1 MLCMGIAAD
10 EIERKIRT
18 AGAGWAIGPYRGV
31 AASDYAPVSP
41 HPDRPGA
48 VLARTQSY
56 LRDAQRVLA
65 LTGAGI
71 STESGIPDFRGPQG
85 VWTRDP
91 DAEKLSDIRYYLSD
105 PEIRKKAWR
114 SRLDSPA
121 WGARPNAGHAALV
134 ALEQRGKLTGI
145 ITQNID
151 GLHQIAGNRPDR
163 VVEMHGTMRRVRCM
177 SCSYQVPM
185 EVIAERL
192 HAGEPDPDCPDCG
205 GILKSATIS
214 FGQAL
219 VAKDLMRAEVLARE
233 CDLLLAVG
241 STLSVYPVAA
251 VVPTAK
257 QSGAKVVIANAEPT
271 QMDALADAV
280 LRGKIGELLPKI
292 VAGITE
298 CGPNRVP

>member
-1 MLCMGIAAD
+1 MDNEAD
-10 EIERKIRT
+10 EIEQQMRG
-18 AGAGWAIGPYRGV
+18 ACAGWAIGPHRGV
-31 AASDYAPVSP
+31 VAPECAPVSP
-41 HPDRPGA
+41 RADPTDDALALAQSFLRNA
-48 VLARTQSY
+48 QNVL
-56 LRDAQRVLA
+56 V

-114 SRLDSPA
+114 SRLDSPV

-134 ALEQRGKLTGI
+134 ALEQRGKLAGI

-151 GLHQIAGNRPDR
+151 GLHQIAGSRPER
-163 VVEMHGTMRRVRCM
+163 VVEMHGTVRNARCM
-177 SCSYQVPM
+177 SCSYYVPM
-185 EVIAERL
+185 EVVAERL
-192 HAGEPDPDCPDCG
+192 DAGEPDPDCPDCG

-214 FGQAL
+214 FGQSL
-219 VAKDLMRAEVLARE
+219 VFEDLMRAETLARE
-233 CDLLLAVG
+233 CDLLLALG

-257 QSGAKVVIANAEPT
+257 QAGARIVIVNAEPT
-271 QMDALADAV
+271 EMDALADAI
-280 LRGKIGELLPKI
+280 LRGNIGELLPKI
-292 VAGITE
+292 VAGT
-298 CGPNRVP
+298 N

>member
-1 MLCMGIAAD
+1 M
-10 EIERKIRT
+10 
-18 AGAGWAIGPYRGV
+18 
-31 AASDYAPVSP
+31 SP
-41 HPDRPGA
+41 HTDPAEA
-48 VLARTQSY
+48 VLARAQSY
-56 LRDAQRVLA
+56 LRDAQQVLA

-91 DAEKLSDIRYYLSD
+91 DAEKLSHIRYYLSD

-121 WGARPNAGHAALV
+121 WEARPNAGHVALV

-151 GLHQIAGNRPDR
+151 GLHQIAGSRPDR
-163 VVEMHGTMRRVRCM
+163 VVAMHGTIRHVRCM
-177 SCSYQVPM
+177 SCGYYVPM
-185 EVIAERL
+185 EVVAERL

-219 VAKDLMRAEVLARE
+219 VPEDLMRAEALARE

-251 VVPTAK
+251 VVPTARR
-257 QSGAKVVIANAEPT
+257 SGAKIVIVNAGPT
-271 QMDALADAV
+271 EIDALADAV
-280 LRGKIGELLPKI
+280 LRGGIGELLPMI
-292 VAGITE
+292 VAGS
-298 CGPNRVP
+298 N

>member
-1 MLCMGIAAD
+1 M
-10 EIERKIRT
+10 T
-18 AGAGWAIGPYRGV
+18 PQ
-31 AASDYAPVSP
+31 
-41 HPDRPGA
+41 PDPPDDA
-48 VLARTQSY
+48 LARAQSY
-56 LRDAQRVLA
+56 LRDAEHVLA

-91 DAEKLSDIRYYLSD
+91 DAEKFSDIRYYLSD
-105 PEIRKKAWR
+105 PAIRKKAWR

-121 WGARPNAGHAALV
+121 WEARPNAGHAALV

-163 VVEMHGTMRRVRCM
+163 VVEIHGTMRHVRCM
-177 SCSYQVPM
+177 SCSYYVAM

-205 GILKSATIS
+205 GVLKSATVS

-219 VAKDLMRAEVLARE
+219 VPEDLMRAEALARE
-233 CDLLLAVG
+233 CNLLLAVG

-251 VVPTAK
+251 VVPIAK
-257 QSGAKVVIANAEPT
+257 QSGAKIVIVNAEPT
-271 QMDALADAV
+271 EMDALADAV
-280 LRGKIGELLPKI
+280 LRGDIGELLPKI
-292 VAGITE
+292 VAGS
-298 CGPNRVP
+298 N

>member
-1 MLCMGIAAD
+1 MSPDADPPDAA
-10 EIERKIRT
+10 
-18 AGAGWAIGPYRGV
+18 
-31 AASDYAPVSP
+31 
-41 HPDRPGA
+41 
-48 VLARTQSY
+48 LARAQSY
-56 LRDAQRVLA
+56 LRNAQCVLA

-91 DAEKLSDIRYYLSD
+91 DAEKLSNIRYYLSD

-121 WGARPNAGHAALV
+121 WEARPNAGHAALV
-134 ALEQRGKLTGI
+134 ALEERGKLSGI

-151 GLHQIAGNRPDR
+151 GLHQIAGNRPEK
-163 VVEMHGTMRRVRCM
+163 VVEMHGTMRHARCM
-177 SCSYQVPM
+177 SCSYYVPM

-205 GILKSATIS
+205 GILKSATVS

-219 VAKDLMRAEVLARE
+219 VPADLMRAEALARE

-257 QSGAKVVIANAEPT
+257 QSGARIVIVNAEPT
-271 QMDALADAV
+271 EMDELADAV
-280 LRGKIGELLPKI
+280 LRGNIGELLPRI
-292 VAGITE
+292 VAGS
-298 CGPNRVP
+298 N